1 MKAMFLD
8 ANEINAADGAS
19 ILAYQ
24 LVQIAKSLTSS
35 QLLLLKSVF
44 NGYQDYLRGAQ
55 TGGSVSTLQWREMI
69 ADRLGHK
76 LSALIERDE
85 RKLVEYGFIAQWIR
99 PDELQVPLTD
109 GRMTDLGIKFC
120 QNLEAYHTASKV

>member
-1 MKAMFLD
+1 MKAMFLP

-24 LVQIAKSLTSS
+24 LFQIAKSLTSS

-44 NGYQDYLRGAQ
+44 NGCQDYLRGAQ

-85 RKLVEYGFIAQWIR
+85 RKLVEYGLIAQ
-99 PDELQVPLTD
+99 
-109 GRMTDLGIKFC
+109 
-120 QNLEAYHTASKV
+120 